1 MDTKIDDI
9 ATVKNIAAT
18 MMDHI
23 DKITEENNKL
33 KKKNEALLEYIQDL
47 NAACV
52 ALGIELPVLKKYS
65 DK

>member
-1 MDTKIDDI
+1 MNTKVDDI

-33 KKKNEALLEYIQDL
+33 KKRNESLLEYIQDL

>member
-1 MDTKIDDI
+1 MNTKIDDI

-33 KKKNEALLEYIQDL
+33 KKENEALLEYIQDL

-52 ALGIELPVLKKYS
+52 ALGIELPVLKKYF